1 MDKNKFGERV
11 RQRRQQLG
19 LSQDELAKKLGYAS
33 RSTINKI
40 ENGTN
45 DVAQKKIVEFA
56 NALETSVP
64 YLMSWDK
71 RPGVTF
77 GMLFPELN
85 DTETE
90 LIRTL
95 RKADRF
101 TQQMVLKVLGM
112 DPERVD
118 EPAQAVIEKMAYLC
132 GSPANPHRYAVFLC
146 FYISI

>member
-1 MDKNKFGERV
+1 MDKSKFGERV
-11 RQRRQQLG
+11 RERRIQLG
-19 LSQDELAKKLGYAS
+19 MSQDELAKKLGYAS

-64 YLMSWDK
+64 YLMSWDN
-71 RPGVTF
+71 RPGITF
-77 GMLFPELN
+77 GLLFPELN

-95 RKADRF
+95 RKSDRF

-112 DPERVD
+112 DPDRVD
-118 EPAQAVIEKMAYLC
+118 ELLVHK
-132 GSPANPHRYAVFLC
+132 
-146 FYISI
+146 

>member
-1 MDKNKFGERV
+1 MDKSKFGERV
-11 RQRRQQLG
+11 RERRIQLG
-19 LSQDELAKKLGYAS
+19 MSQDELAKKLGYAS

-101 TQQMVLKVLGM
+101 TQQMVLKILGM

-118 EPAQAVIEKMAYLC
+118 ELLV
-132 GSPANPHRYAVFLC
+132 HR
-146 FYISI
+146 